1 LKFFSHQ
8 ALQGQR
14 KKEEHHLIYE
24 QYNQLIF
31 DLEEGGGTVRY
42 GTLENLVNNGLPTVC
57 KTTINKKNAININ
70 LRRTQNSSKIESE
83 ACSREIITHFW
94 I

>member
-1 LKFFSHQ
+1 MIINESTAASRWFIPLKSLSLQ

-31 DLEEGGGTVRY
+31 DLGEGQRTFDVS
-42 GTLENLVNNGLPTVC
+42 VVKVKNGV
-57 KTTINKKNAININ
+57 KNFTRV
-70 LRRTQNSSKIESE
+70 L
-83 ACSREIITHFW
+83 CG
-94 I
+94 